1 MSTRNEG
8 DPGDDEM
15 NSDKRTLE
23 NRMRKGSLKKDEK
36 TENIL
41 GIMNEELKRN
51 HSRLILDSEA
61 VNSFPFLFVCG
72 LPRSGT
78 TLLMQL
84 LSNCLDVGYINNLI
98 ARFWS
103 APLYGIVLSRTLLS
117 TNKDK
122 KQDYTSSWGKTK
134 DIDGPHEF
142 SYFWHEW
149 FHPHDCPAEM
159 GIDLE
164 KIQRSTDWQELQK
177 MLSNMAHYFNKP
189 VLLKGMWPAYFLK
202 KFAELLPR
210 SLFIFISRKDED
222 VAMSL
227 YRTRLKY
234 YENPNTWWSIYPPEY
249 SRLKDLP
256 WYEQIAGQMF
266 FLTEYYSRQMETMD
280 ERHILRVNYD
290 DMCRSPMG
298 VLTSIQTRLERD
310 FSHGVDIVREPPE
323 RFDTSGYDHESHTEE
338 YRQLH
343 NALTEFKDKHIKKE
357 TVEH

>member
-1 MSTRNEG
+1 
-8 DPGDDEM
+8 M
-15 NSDKRTLE
+15 NSDKRTME

-41 GIMNEELKRN
+41 GIMNEDLKRN
-51 HSRLILDSEA
+51 HKRLILDCEA
-61 VNSFPFLFVCG
+61 VNSFPFIFVCG

-103 APLYGIVLSRTLLS
+103 APLYGIVLSKILLS
-117 TNKDK
+117 AEKEK
-122 KQDYTSSWGKTK
+122 IQDYTSSWGKTK
-134 DIDGPHEF
+134 YIDGPHEF

-164 KIQRSTDWQELQK
+164 KIYHATDWQELK
-177 MLSNMAHYFNKP
+177 KILLNMAHYFNKP
-189 VLLKGMWPAYFLK
+189 VLFKGMWPAYFLK
-202 KFAELLPR
+202 KFVELLPR

-234 YENPNTWWSIYPPEY
+234 YGDPNTWWSLYPAEY
-249 SRLKDLP
+249 ANLKDLP
-256 WYEQIAGQMF
+256 WYEQIAGQIF
-266 FLTEYYSRQMETMD
+266 FLTEYYSRQIENID
-280 ERHILRVNYD
+280 EKHFLQINYND
-290 DMCRSPMG
+290 LCQSPME
-298 VLTSIQTRLERD
+298 VLTAIQTRLD
-310 FSHGVDIVREPPE
+310 MNFSYNVDILREPPV
-323 RFDTSGYDHESHTEE
+323 RFDTSGYDNENNMEE
-338 YRQLH
+338 YRRLQ
-343 NALTEFKDKHIKKE
+343 NALAGYKENIK
-357 TVEH
+357 